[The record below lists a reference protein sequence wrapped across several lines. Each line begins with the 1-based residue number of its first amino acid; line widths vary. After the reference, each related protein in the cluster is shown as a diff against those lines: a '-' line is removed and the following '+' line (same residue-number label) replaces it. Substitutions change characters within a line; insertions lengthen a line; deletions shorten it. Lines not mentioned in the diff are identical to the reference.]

1 MRKSLFFVAL
11 ALLLVASSCGS
22 YRRQVYLQDMEVGLN
37 YPAQDPKAIQVR
49 KSDKLAIY
57 VTGSNPALAAPF
69 NLTTAFPTY
78 DPTSGDSNYTV
89 SEEAKPEY
97 VVDVNGDIQFPILGN
112 IHVEG
117 LNLSEV
123 KTLIAGKIREENLMR
138 DPIVNA
144 EFVGFQITVLGEVG
158 NVGNYIIP
166 KETINIFEVLALA
179 RDLTQDAK
187 KSQVWVI
194 RTEGGQ
200 RKIYELNLRSK
211 SVYDSPAFFLR
222 QDDMV
227 YARPRRSKT
236 DTTFESG
243 FRFLNLGISTASL
256 VVTAFMYYKLLI
268 TKN

>member
-1 MRKSLFFVAL
+1 MRKSLFFVAF

-22 YRRQVYLQDMEVGLN
+22 YRRQVYLQDMKVGLN

-97 VVDVNGDIQFPILGN
+97 VVDNSGDILFPILGN

-117 LNLSEV
+117 LTLSEV

-144 EFVGFQITVLGEVG
+144 EFVGFQVTVLGEVG
-158 NVGNYIIP
+158 NVGNYNIS
-166 KETINIFEVLALA
+166 KETINIFEVLAMA

-187 KSQVWVI
+187 KSEVWVI

-227 YARPRRSKT
+227 YARPRRFKT
-236 DTTFESG
+236 DASFDRAFG
-243 FRFLNLGISTASL
+243 FLNLAISTTSL
-256 VVTAFMYYKLLI
+256 IVTTFITYKIMI
-268 TKN
+268 TK